1 MGILVIPPT
10 NKTSS
15 ILSFDNPESFKQ
27 FSNGFMLLYMRS
39 EQMFSNL
46 DLVILNYKCLGPFW
60 SAERY
65 AKLISV

>member
-1 MGILVIPPT
+1 
-10 NKTSS
+10 
-15 ILSFDNPESFKQ
+15 
-27 FSNGFMLLYMRS
+27 MLLYMRS